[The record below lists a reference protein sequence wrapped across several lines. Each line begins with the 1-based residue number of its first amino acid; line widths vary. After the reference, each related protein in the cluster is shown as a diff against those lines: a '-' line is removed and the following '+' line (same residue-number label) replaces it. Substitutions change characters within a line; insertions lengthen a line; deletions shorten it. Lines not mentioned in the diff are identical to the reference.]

1 MDWSE
6 LSPDLLRLIAKRLGE
21 ISNFVRFRV
30 VCKHWRSAV
39 LPCDLPPQLPWFL
52 LAKKM
57 EAPSSEIKFYSL
69 YSNKIHTVHV
79 PEVNMNSLIGAS
91 NKYLFLSD
99 LKCMSAVFFNPL
111 TRSQIRVPYR
121 YWPFSP
127 IYTKRCHNH
136 GPNPIGNNIFAALF
150 MKDPEKCKHFLCLC
164 LSDDGEWTKVEVPRV
179 CNLDATYFYKGN
191 LFIWDLATADTRVV
205 DITTGDVV
213 SVISDQGINF
223 DYLIQACDDLLGVVQ
238 LFKYYDPRIPIE
250 ECRFK
255 VYRLEQDGKTP
266 SWAELSQGLG
276 DLMLFLDRGNGF
288 CLKASDFDGFKGN
301 TIYFWKWHRWSSNQK
316 SYECNDNGF
325 ALSRY
330 DLEEDCTEVLMYAKD
345 HEIDPNDIWL
355 LPSLC

>member
-52 LAKKM
+52 LAKKLD
-57 EAPSSEIKFYSL
+57 APSSEIKFYSL

-79 PEVNMNSLIGAS
+79 PEVNMNSLIWAS

-99 LKCMSAVFFNPL
+99 LKCMTAAFFNPL

-136 GPNPIGNNIFAALF
+136 GPHPIGNNIFAALF
-150 MKDPEKCKHFLCLC
+150 MKDPEKCTHFLCLC
-164 LSDDGEWTKVEVPRV
+164 LSDEGDGEWTKVEVPQVYYRD
-179 CNLDATYFYKGN
+179 LITFYKGN
-191 LFIWDLATADTRVV
+191 VFIWHFKTTDTQVV
-205 DITTGDVV
+205 DISTGDVV
-213 SVISDQGINF
+213 SVVSGRVPHF
-223 DYLIQACDDLLGVVQ
+223 HYLIQACDDLFGVVR
-238 LFKYYDPRIPIE
+238 LLDDHSFKIPIE

-255 VYRLEQDGKTP
+255 VYRLDQDGKSP
-266 SWAELSQGLG
+266 CWAEITKGIG
-276 DLMLFLDRGNGF
+276 DLMLFLDQYDGF
-288 CLKASDFDGFKGN
+288 CLKASDFGGFQGN
-301 TIYFWKWHRWSSNQK
+301 AIYFWKWSQNS
-316 SYECNDNGF
+316 DGTTGF
-325 ALSRY
+325 ALGRY
-330 DLEEDCTEVLMYAKD
+330 DLKEDKSQMMICAGE
-345 HEIDPNDIWL
+345 HEIYLDVKWL
-355 LPSLC
+355 VPSLC